1 MQPRSLKA
9 IALLLDYPNQ
19 DLLDHLDELAQVT
32 ATEPQ
37 INALKG
43 DGLAALYAYLRSGDL
58 YLLEENYV
66 ALFDRGRGTSLY
78 LFEHVHGESRDR
90 GQAMVD
96 LLTMYGESGFNLE
109 AGELPDYLPT
119 FLEYLAQLPAA
130 QALHLLKE
138 VTHLV
143 RNIGENLAK
152 RGSHYYLLC
161 SALLVLAEESPLDVD
176 FVAMDFSTE
185 QEDYDKLDKAW
196 AEEPVTFGGGCS
208 TPAYDQNQG
217 EAVVQFIP
225 RESGHVAAAQH
236 LGASS

>member
-1 MQPRSLKA
+1 MQPRTLKA
-9 IALLLDYPNQ
+9 ISLLMDYPDQ
-19 DLLDHLDELAQVT
+19 DLLTYLGELKEVTDGETAMKRGRLDNLYQHL
-32 ATEPQ
+32 
-37 INALKG
+37 G
-43 DGLAALYAYLRSGDL
+43 RGDL

-96 LLTMYGESGFNLE
+96 LLTMYGESGFDLPP
-109 AGELPDYLPT
+109 GELPDYLPV
-119 FLEYLAQLPAA
+119 FLEYLSQLEAPKAK
-130 QALHLLKE
+130 QLLME

-161 SALLVLAEESPLDVD
+161 SALLELAGEKAIDIE
-176 FVAMDFSTE
+176 FVPMDFSTE
-185 QEDYDKLDKAW
+185 QEDYDQIDKVW

-208 TPAYDQNQG
+208 TPDYGAA
-217 EAVVQFIP
+217 ESVVQFIP
-225 RESGHVAAAQH
+225 RADSQKASAVET
-236 LGASS
+236 LGA

>member
-1 MQPRSLKA
+1 MQPRTLKA
-9 IALLLDYPNQ
+9 ISLLLHYPDQ
-19 DLLDHLDELAQVT
+19 DLLDHLTEVQVVTDAETAISGGRLAPLYQH
-32 ATEPQ
+32 
-37 INALKG
+37 L
-43 DGLAALYAYLRSGDL
+43 GLGDL

-96 LLTMYGESGFNLE
+96 LLTMYGESGFDLPP
-109 AGELPDYLPT
+109 GELPDYLPV
-119 FLEYLAQLPAA
+119 FLEYLSQLESSKAK
-130 QALHLLKE
+130 QLLTE

-161 SALLVLAEESPLDVD
+161 SALLEMAGENAIDIE
-176 FVAMDFSTE
+176 FVPMDFSTE
-185 QEDYDKLDKAW
+185 QEDYDKLDKVW

-208 TPAYDQNQG
+208 TPDYGIGSG
-217 EAVVQFIP
+217 ESVVQFIP
-225 RESGHVAAAQH
+225 RADSAKGTVET
-236 LGASS
+236 LGA

>member
-1 MQPRSLKA
+1 MQPRTLKA
-9 IALLLDYPNQ
+9 ISLLLHYPDR
-19 DLLDHLDELAQVT
+19 DLLDHLAEVQTVTDAETAISHGHLA
-32 ATEPQ
+32 
-37 INALKG
+37 
-43 DGLAALYAYLRSGDL
+43 GLYQHLGQGDL

-96 LLTMYGESGFNLE
+96 LLTMYGESGFDLPP
-109 AGELPDYLPT
+109 GELPDYLPV
-119 FLEYLAQLPAA
+119 FLEYLSQLEASKA
-130 QALHLLKE
+130 KQLLTE

-161 SALLVLAEESPLDVD
+161 SALLEMAGEKAIDIT
-176 FVAMDFSTE
+176 FVPMDFSTE
-185 QEDYDKLDKAW
+185 QEDYDKLDKVW

-208 TPAYDQNQG
+208 TPDYG
-217 EAVVQFIP
+217 TGKEESVVQFIP
-225 RESGHVAAAQH
+225 RADSHKAAAVET
-236 LGASS
+236 LGA

>member
-1 MQPRSLKA
+1 MQTRTLKA
-9 IALLLDYPNQ
+9 ISLLLHYPDQ
-19 DLLDHLDELAQVT
+19 DLLDHLTEVQTVTDAETTISGGHLAPLYQH
-32 ATEPQ
+32 
-37 INALKG
+37 L
-43 DGLAALYAYLRSGDL
+43 GLGDL

-96 LLTMYGESGFNLE
+96 LLTMYGESGFDLPP
-109 AGELPDYLPT
+109 GELPDYLPV
-119 FLEYLAQLPAA
+119 FLEYLSQLESSKAK
-130 QALHLLKE
+130 QLLTE

-161 SALLVLAEESPLDVD
+161 SALLEMAGENAIDIE
-176 FVAMDFSTE
+176 FVPMDFSTE
-185 QEDYDKLDKAW
+185 QEDYDKLDKVW

-208 TPAYDQNQG
+208 TPDYGTGSG
-217 EAVVQFIP
+217 ESVVQFIP
-225 RESGHVAAAQH
+225 RADSAKGTVET
-236 LGASS
+236 LGA

>member
-1 MQPRSLKA
+1 MQQRTLKA
-9 IALLLDYPNQ
+9 ISLLLHYPDQ
-19 DLLDHLDELAQVT
+19 DLIDNLNEVRAVT
-32 ATEPQ
+32 DAESA
-37 INALKG
+37 ISVG
-43 DGLAALYAYLRSGDL
+43 RLAAFYQHLGQGDI

-96 LLTMYGESGFNLE
+96 LLTMYGESGFDLPPS
-109 AGELPDYLPT
+109 ELPDYLPV
-119 FLEYLAQLPAA
+119 FLEYLSQLDPTKAK
-130 QALHLLKE
+130 QLLAE

-161 SALLVLAEESPLDVD
+161 SALLEMAGEKTIDIE
-176 FVAMDFSTE
+176 FVPMDFSTE
-185 QEDYDKLDKAW
+185 QEDYDKLDKVW

-208 TPAYDQNQG
+208 TPDYGSGSG
-217 EAVVQFIP
+217 ESVVQFIP
-225 RESGHVAAAQH
+225 RADSAKEAVET
-236 LGASS
+236 LGA

>member
-1 MQPRSLKA
+1 MQPRTLKA
-9 IALLLDYPNQ
+9 ISLLLHYPDQ
-19 DLLDHLDELAQVT
+19 DLLDNLAELQQATDTETALQPARLAPLYQHLGV
-32 ATEPQ
+32 
-37 INALKG
+37 
-43 DGLAALYAYLRSGDL
+43 GDL

-96 LLTMYGESGFNLE
+96 LLTMYGESGYDLPP
-109 AGELPDYLPT
+109 GELPDYLPV
-119 FLEYLAQLPAA
+119 FLEYLSQLDAGKA
-130 QALHLLKE
+130 KQLLME

-161 SALLVLAEESPLDVD
+161 SALLEIAGEKGIYIE
-176 FVAMDFSTE
+176 FVPMDFSTE
-185 QEDYDKLDKAW
+185 QEDYDKLDKVW

-208 TPAYDQNQG
+208 TPDYGSGAG
-217 EAVVQFIP
+217 ESVVQFIP
-225 RESGHVAAAQH
+225 RVDSAKAAVGS
-236 LGASS
+236 LGA

>member
-1 MQPRSLKA
+1 MQPRTLKA
-9 IALLLDYPNQ
+9 ISLLLHYPDQ
-19 DLLDHLDELAQVT
+19 DLLDNLAELQQATDNETALQPARLAPLYQHL
-32 ATEPQ
+32 
-37 INALKG
+37 
-43 DGLAALYAYLRSGDL
+43 GLGDL

-96 LLTMYGESGFNLE
+96 LLTMYGESGYDLPP
-109 AGELPDYLPT
+109 GELPDYLPV
-119 FLEYLAQLPAA
+119 FLEYLSQLDAGKA
-130 QALHLLKE
+130 KQLLME

-161 SALLVLAEESPLDVD
+161 SALLEIAGEKGIDIE
-176 FVAMDFSTE
+176 FVPMDFSTE
-185 QEDYDKLDKAW
+185 QEDYDKLDKVW

-208 TPAYDQNQG
+208 TPDYGSGAG
-217 EAVVQFIP
+217 ESVVQFIP
-225 RESGHVAAAQH
+225 RVDSAKAAVGS
-236 LGASS
+236 LGA

>member
-1 MQPRSLKA
+1 MQPRTLKA
-9 IALLLDYPNQ
+9 ISLLLHYPDQ
-19 DLLDHLDELAQVT
+19 DLLDNLAELKQATDAETALQPARLAPLYQHL
-32 ATEPQ
+32 
-37 INALKG
+37 
-43 DGLAALYAYLRSGDL
+43 GLGDL

-96 LLTMYGESGFNLE
+96 LLTMYGESGYDLPP
-109 AGELPDYLPT
+109 GELPDYLPV
-119 FLEYLAQLPAA
+119 FLEYLSQLDAGKA
-130 QALHLLKE
+130 KQLLME

-161 SALLVLAEESPLDVD
+161 SALLEIAGEKGIDIEFLP
-176 FVAMDFSTE
+176 MDFSTE
-185 QEDYDKLDKAW
+185 QEDYDKLDKVW

-208 TPAYDQNQG
+208 TPDYGSGAG
-217 EAVVQFIP
+217 ESVVQFIP
-225 RESGHVAAAQH
+225 RVDSAKAAVGS
-236 LGASS
+236 LGA

>member
-1 MQPRSLKA
+1 MQPRTLKA
-9 IALLLDYPNQ
+9 ISLLLHYPDQ
-19 DLLDHLDELAQVT
+19 DLLDNLAELQQATDAETALQPARLAPLYQHLGV
-32 ATEPQ
+32 
-37 INALKG
+37 
-43 DGLAALYAYLRSGDL
+43 GDL

-96 LLTMYGESGFNLE
+96 LLTMYGESGYDLPP
-109 AGELPDYLPT
+109 GELPDYLPV
-119 FLEYLAQLPAA
+119 FLEYLSQLDAGKA
-130 QALHLLKE
+130 KQLLME

-161 SALLVLAEESPLDVD
+161 SALLEIAGEKGIDIE
-176 FVAMDFSTE
+176 FVPMDFSTE
-185 QEDYDKLDKAW
+185 QEDYDKLDKVW

-208 TPAYDQNQG
+208 TPDYGSAAG
-217 EAVVQFIP
+217 ESVVQFIP
-225 RESGHVAAAQH
+225 RVDSAKSAVGS
-236 LGASS
+236 LGA